1 MKTIRALLAIA
12 TLLFTFIG
20 PVGGQAAQNA
30 AQIASPAPSASSG
43 QAASSGSGTVYL
55 PTVLNGKASTSSF
68 GLIDQDIRSGKLTA
82 EQGLTYKVFAQFSDA
97 RLPQK
102 YVGSGVGREGDS
114 IMEDV
119 INYNAAY
126 TLSKTAE
133 ATLLPFF
140 IPPDD
145 SRSWFYLSKMQAD
158 GQNEQQPQATPA
170 SWLKVTTANSKVD
183 IFWLD
188 SMPADAAKAAGLKAE
203 FDRIIWDKLTKL
215 MNKEPMADGHSDG
228 GRLRI
233 YLWNSYVDSDGT
245 TVTFKRDIL
254 GITVGT
260 QCDQSPVVIY
270 MPDRLSLSTPGLIQ
284 YTTHEFM
291 HAIQFAYT
299 IQSCPKYGWLKE
311 ATATWAEDY
320 VYKDA
325 QSEQDTAK
333 KYLNRASV
341 RLDDRTDMHDYGAYL
356 LPYFLTHTV
365 DPSASV
371 IRLMWEN
378 AAGTDN
384 SYKAVDD
391 AVNTAQP
398 GMHDFYWPMFL
409 ETLWNK
415 SPFTAYYNQH
425 DTLTDSV
432 KQAGG
437 APIQVSAAGKEA
449 ILPLNGELPTGAAL
463 FFHLAVADNV
473 SSLTVLNG
481 LGYKLKTGP
490 ASEDPWLMGNV
501 KPGDKT
507 YLFDDLSNSDDLKG
521 ANLILLIKMA
531 GKNGQ
536 PLIMTYPNPDS
547 GLNEQNDGFCLDAQ
561 GKIEDMVVILSN
573 SDFAHPDRIMKQQ
586 GLPTTIFAN
595 NIPCYKLTGTSR
607 SASFTPGSHSDGE
620 TRETMGTNLIYQNQL
635 IPDTSFV
642 TPVHVF
648 PDIQLDQVSAQ
659 ASWDF
664 SGHMTDTSWSTG
676 SGSYTAG
683 AANCMIDIFQGVL
696 AGGPSYRGYVG
707 CGYPDK
713 DTKIDYVYHW
723 VDKDGEHTTPETVD
737 AWSFLDMGWPN
748 TFYDKPNQAKADG
761 SLVANGSY
769 TYDWGDK
776 EMWEW
781 KLTGQKK

>member
-1 MKTIRALLAIA
+1 MNTIRALFAIA
-12 TLLFTFIG
+12 TLLFTLVG
-20 PVGGQAAQNA
+20 PAGGQAAGGGAQVA
-30 AQIASPAPSASSG
+30 APAAPDSGKTIYLPILTNG
-43 QAASSGSGTVYL
+43 QA
-55 PTVLNGKASTSSF
+55 SSF
-68 GLIDQDIRSGKLTA
+68 GLIDQDIKAGKISA
-82 EQGLTYKVFAQFSDA
+82 EQGLIYKVFAQFSDG

-102 YVGSGVGREGDS
+102 YVGTGVEREGDR

-119 INYNAAY
+119 ISYNKAY
-126 TLSKTAE
+126 TLTAT
-133 ATLLPFF
+133 AINTLVPFF
-140 IPPDD
+140 IPPDFPG
-145 SRSWFYLSKMQAD
+145 SWFNLPKMQAP
-158 GQNEQQPQATPA
+158 GQIATQPQAAPPN
-170 SWLKVTTANSKVD
+170 WLKVTTANNKVD

-188 SMPADAAKAAGLKAE
+188 SVPADAAKAAGLKAE

-215 MNKEPMADGHSDG
+215 MNKEPMADDASDG

-233 YLWNSYVDSDGT
+233 YLWNSYVDSKGT
-245 TVTFKRDIL
+245 VVQFNRDIL

-260 QCDQSPVVIY
+260 QCDQSAVVIY
-270 MPDRLSLSTPGLIQ
+270 MPDRLSLSTPGLVQ

-333 KYLNRASV
+333 KFLNRPSV

-356 LPYFLTHTV
+356 LPYYLTHTV
-365 DPSASV
+365 DTSASV

-378 AAGTDN
+378 AATTAN

-391 AVNTAQP
+391 AVNTAKP
-398 GMHDFYWPMFL
+398 AMHDYYWPMFL
-409 ETLWNK
+409 QTLWNK
-415 SPFTAYYNQH
+415 SPFTAYYNNH
-425 DTLTDSV
+425 DSLTDSV

-437 APIQVSAAGKEA
+437 APIQVSASGGEE
-449 ILPLNGELPTGAAL
+449 IIPLYGELPTGGAL

-490 ASEDPWLMGNV
+490 ASQDPDLMGDV
-501 KPGDKT
+501 KDGDET
-507 YLFDDLSNSDDLKG
+507 YLFDDAVSSTDLTG
-521 ANLILLIKMA
+521 ANLLLLIKMA

-536 PLIMTYPNPDS
+536 PLYMVFPNPDMS
-547 GLNEQNDGFCLDAQ
+547 LNEQNDGFCLDAQ

-607 SASFTPGSHSDGE
+607 SASYTPGSKSDGE
-620 TRETMGTNLIYQNQL
+620 TRETFGTNLIYQNQL
-635 IPDTSFV
+635 IPDTSMI

-648 PDIQLDQVSAQ
+648 PDIQLEQVSAN
-659 ASWDF
+659 ANWDF
-664 SGHMTDTSWSTG
+664 SGHMTDTSWDTG

-683 AANCMIDIFQGVL
+683 AANCSIHILQGVL
-696 AGGPSYRGYVG
+696 AGGPSYRGYFG
-707 CGYPDK
+707 CGYPDEG
-713 DTKIDYVYHW
+713 TQIDYVYHW
-723 VDKDGEHTTPETVD
+723 VDKDGEHTRDESVG

-748 TFYDKPNQAKADG
+748 TFYDKPNQVKADG

-769 TYDWGDK
+769 TYSWGDK

-781 KLTGQKK
+781 NLTGQKK

>member
-1 MKTIRALLAIA
+1 M
-12 TLLFTFIG
+12 LLFTLIG
-20 PVGGQAAQNA
+20 PASLSTAGGLAQV
-30 AQIASPAPSASSG
+30 
-43 QAASSGSGTVYL
+43 AASGTPASGGTVYL
-55 PTVLNGKASTSSF
+55 PTLINGQVFSID
-68 GLIDQDIRSGKLTA
+68 LIDRDIKSGKLTA
-82 EQGLTYKVFAQFSDA
+82 EQGLIYKVFAQFSDG
-97 RLPQK
+97 RLPQQ
-102 YVGSGVGREGDS
+102 YVGSGPGREGDR

-119 INYNAAY
+119 ISYNAAY
-126 TLSKTAE
+126 TLTKTAE
-133 ATLLPFF
+133 KTLMPFF

-145 SRSWFYLSKMQAD
+145 PRSWIYLPKMQAA
-158 GQNEQQPQATPA
+158 GQAEAEPQATPA
-170 SWLKVTTANSKVD
+170 SWLKVTTANNKVD

-188 SMPADAAKAAGLKAE
+188 SVPADAAKAAGLKAE
-203 FDRIIWDKLTKL
+203 FDRIIYSKLTTL
-215 MNKEPMADGHSDG
+215 MNKEPLPDGSAG
-228 GRLRI
+228 GKLLRI

-245 TVTFKRDIL
+245 TVPFKRDIL

-260 QCDQSPVVIY
+260 QCDHSPVVIY
-270 MPDRLSLSTPGLIQ
+270 MPDRLPLGTLNSPGLIQ

-333 KYLNRASV
+333 KYLNRPSV

-356 LPYFLTHTV
+356 LPYYLTHTV
-365 DPSASV
+365 DTSASV

-378 AAGTDN
+378 AANTAN

-391 AVNTAQP
+391 AVNTAKP
-398 GMHDFYWPMFL
+398 AMHDYYWPMFL

-415 SPFTAYYNQH
+415 SPFTAYYNNH
-425 DTLTDSV
+425 DSLTDSV

-437 APIQVSAAGKEA
+437 APVQVSASGGED
-449 ILPLNGELPTGAAL
+449 IIPLYGELPTGAAL

-490 ASEDPWLMGNV
+490 ASEDPDLMGNV
-501 KPGDKT
+501 KPGDET
-507 YLFDDLSNSDDLKG
+507 YLFDDAVSSTDLTG

-536 PLIMTYPNPDS
+536 PLYMVFPNPDMN
-547 GLNEQNDGFCLDAQ
+547 LNEQNDGFCLDAQ

-607 SASFTPGSHSDGE
+607 SASFTPGSNSDGE
-620 TRETMGTNLIYQNQL
+620 TRETFGTDLIYENQS

-642 TPVHVF
+642 VPLHVF
-648 PDIQLDQVSAQ
+648 PDIQLSQVSAK
-659 ASWDF
+659 ANWDF
-664 SGHMTDTSWSTG
+664 SGQMSDISWNTG
-676 SGSYTAG
+676 SGNYSAG

-707 CGYPDK
+707 CGYPDEG
-713 DTKIDYVYHW
+713 TKIDYVYHW

-748 TFYDKPNQAKADG
+748 TFNDKPNQVKADG
-761 SLVANGSY
+761 SLVAKDSY
-769 TYDWGDK
+769 TYSWGDK

-781 KLTGQKK
+781 NLTGQKK